1 MTNVT
6 ECSDL
11 WEFNKKLLLLS
22 HGQASVEQGF
32 SVNKEISVENMAAQ
46 TLISQRVIKDHLLNV
61 GGVAKVFLTKELLV
75 SARFARQR
83 YQAYLDEE
91 KRKKEE
97 HRRGEK
103 RKAALDELD
112 NLKEVKKR
120 MKANIEALLKST
132 DKSAEKAEST
142 RKVTLISKS
151 NVMRQSAKEKES

>member
-83 YQAYLDEE
+83 YQAYLHVDEE

-103 RKAALDELD
+103 RKTALDELD
-112 NLKEVKKR
+112 DLKEVKKR
-120 MKANIEALLKST
+120 MKANIESA